1 MKSGWEDEFNNEK
14 AMYMQMK
21 ARQGDVI
28 PILYGKAKCERAR
41 ALLVSF
47 IDGVRLSQVTNLT
60 VEEVRRKIEDAF
72 LPLKHYGVV
81 PVDIK
86 LDNFILSDNGI
97 VIIDLEQVYEPVVPR
112 EIEYTA
118 DSVMDTVLNYYKMNK
133 KTVDMGYNW

>member
-1 MKSGWEDEFNNEK
+1 MKPGWEDEFNNEK

-28 PILYGKAKCERAR
+28 PILYGKAKYERAR

-81 PVDIK
+81 LDDIK
-86 LDNFILSDNGI
+86 LDNFILIDDGI
-97 VIIDLEQVYEPVVPR
+97 VIIDLEQAYEPVVPG